1 MDLAFGVFDHLDR
14 NELPLNE
21 FYETRLKIIEAYDRG
36 GFYGYH
42 IAEHHATPLGM
53 APSPSVFLSAVA
65 QRTKRLRFG
74 PLVYLLPLY
83 HPLRLIE
90 EVAMLDQM
98 SGGRFLLGVGRGISP
113 IEVNYYGIAPDDRV
127 PMYVEALALL
137 RAGLANKI
145 LNFDG
150 KFYRYRDVP
159 MELAPVQKPHP
170 PIWVGLQTADS
181 AARAGQE
188 GFNIVMTASAKEAGP
203 LTAAYRAGQRAAG
216 RNDAD
221 GKIGVT
227 RFVILA
233 DTDEAALASAR
244 RAYPK
249 WQRNFSYL
257 FRMHGRSP
265 VFGDRPEEFDQI
277 KDGGRGIA
285 GSPKTVTD
293 MIRAQMAE
301 AGANYF
307 VGQFAFGDLSL
318 AEVLRTVD
326 LFVGKVM
333 PALTR

>member
-1 MDLAFGVFDHLDR
+1 MEFGVFDHLDR
-14 NELPLNE
+14 NELALRD
-21 FYETRLKIIEAYDRG
+21 FYETRLEIAEAYDRG
-36 GFYGYH
+36 GLYGYH

-53 APSPSVFLSAVA
+53 APSPSLFLSAVA
-65 QRTKRLRFG
+65 QRTKKLRFG

-90 EVAMLDQM
+90 EVAMLDQL

-137 RAGLANKI
+137 RAGLSSKI

-159 MELAPVQKPHP
+159 MELEPVQKPHP

-181 AARAGQE
+181 AARAGRE
-188 GFNIVMTASAKEAGP
+188 GFNIVMTATATEARP
-203 LTAAYRAGQRAAG
+203 LTEAYRAGQRTAG
-216 RNDAD
+216 RDTKD
-221 GKIGVT
+221 GKIGLT
-227 RFVILA
+227 RFVIMA
-233 DTDEAALASAR
+233 QTDEEALAAAR

-257 FRMHGRSP
+257 FRKHGRSP

-285 GSPKTVTD
+285 GSPKTVAA
-293 MIRAQMAE
+293 MIRAQMEE

-318 AEVLRTVD
+318 AEVLRTVE
-326 LFVGKVM
+326 LFSTKVM
-333 PALTR
+333 PALR